1 MIAGPSKS
9 GKTTLL
15 KSILQYNTQL
25 IDKPPE
31 KIVYCYSR
39 WQPDYDD
46 LNILVPIITFNE
58 GLPDIDSFNAD
69 QNNLIIL
76 DDLMKE
82 CGRDSSILDI
92 FTVDSHHKNMSV
104 YFLSQNLF
112 PNMKNSR
119 TISLNCNYIIILNN
133 PRDRQQFSYL
143 ARQMFPGKSKFLL
156 ECLED
161 AVETRH
167 YGYLFLDFTQTTP
180 DKYRVQT
187 NILPTDQRIV
197 YCFK

>member
-9 GKTTLL
+9 AKTTLL
-15 KSILQYNTQL
+15 KSLLQYNTQL
-25 IDKPPE
+25 IDRPPE

-39 WQPDYDD
+39 WQPDYDE
-46 LNILVPIITFNE
+46 LNLLIPIIEFNE
-58 GLPDIDSFNAD
+58 GLPDIEKFNAD

-76 DDLMKE
+76 DDLMRE
-82 CGRDSSILDI
+82 CGKDQSIFDI

-104 YFLSQNLF
+104 FFLSQNLF

-119 TISLNCNYIIILNN
+119 TISLNCNYIIVLNN

-161 AVETRH
+161 AVETRQ

-187 NILPTDQRIV
+187 NILPNDQRIV